1 MKFIL
6 LTITI
11 LVTGT
16 CFAQEIPPEQK
27 FPKTP
32 PGFPNNH
39 NTPKG
44 HLVFP
49 NNPHLPK
56 LPLDLP
62 NNEVALKKSIISND
76 LAALSLPQ
84 SGLVPQAKYLG
95 RLPNGNT
102 AFALPQDNMPCI
114 VPNENATVPM
124 PNVSSMPRL
133 PYRYK
138 GPGAIPNPAVP
149 ILIKPNKK

>member
-6 LTITI
+6 LPIALLFTVIC
-11 LVTGT
+11 L
-16 CFAQEIPPEQK
+16 AQGPEVPR

-32 PGFPNNH
+32 LDFPNNH
-39 NTPKG
+39 RITKTP
-44 HLVFP
+44 LFFP
-49 NNPHLPK
+49 NNRTFPK
-56 LPLDLP
+56 IPLDLP
-62 NNEVALKKSIISND
+62 NNEVALKKSTISNN
-76 LAALSLPQ
+76 LGALSLPE

-95 RLPNGNT
+95 TLPNGNT